1 MIIAFWKNEQ
11 VKSLLDLFHRH
22 GRADAGSGF
31 GFGDGTAIC
40 RKDHGAGMVR
50 VATFI
55 CPDRFNQDT
64 RNNIPLGMVIPIRSL
79 FHGSPSSVPVML
91 VIDRTGYHVS
101 VKYSSGR
108 SSENPFAG

>member
-1 MIIAFWKNEQ
+1 MTFFIGMAGQMPAQ
-11 VKSLLDLFHRH
+11 VSDLVTVQQFVGRIMVLGWSEWQLLSVL
-22 GRADAGSGF
+22 
-31 GFGDGTAIC
+31 I
-40 RKDHGAGMVR
+40 V
-50 VATFI
+50 
-55 CPDRFNQDT
+55 FNQDT

-101 VKYSSGR
+101 VRYSSGR